1 MNNTEW
7 NTILSK
13 LKNNSSDSFGYNNS
27 SAGRHVQFGSG
38 VNGVSNG
45 LRTLPPLSSFQV
57 NATGVYINGGIT
69 GSDGDKS
76 LQIKIDK
83 DNSYIHLSGN
93 TNKISVDLAHLNGN
107 EEAQFR
113 AIELPAWDSDNNK
126 FIKYPLKVLATV
138 TGEPVDG
145 FGFTPSYGLV
155 GEEFVDGDV
164 VTVTPCTAEGEAIAG
179 AGTVDVYLRW
189 DGASVDLSKDA
200 DGNVINCVLPSGSV
214 ISYFTSSNGFANA
227 LTEPSCVV
235 TDVDYSSEGIRSYHR
250 WLLAGTQTTEGT
262 EPVARI
268 PFYGTDVHQV
278 RWNATDKKLEIR
290 TAEILVPDNAT
301 WSAWDSILDFECL
314 SADTINNLTGS
325 SGGGSYE

>member
-1 MNNTEW
+1 VNNTEW

-69 GSDGDKS
+69 GSTGDKS

-200 DGNVINCVLPSGSV
+200 DGNVINCALPSGSV

-235 TDVDYSSEGIRSYHR
+235 TNVDYSSDGIRSHHR
-250 WLLAGTQTTEGT
+250 WLLAGTQATEGT

-268 PFYGTDVHQV
+268 PFYDVTAHQV
-278 RWNATDKKLEIR
+278 QWDDTNKKLQYR
-290 TAEILVPDNAT
+290 TVTFRSPETAT
-301 WSAWDSILDFECL
+301 EGAWTDLIEGECL
-314 SADTINNLTGS
+314 TADIINSLTGGV
-325 SGGGSYE
+325 GGESYQ